1 MAAAHILTLTTR
13 RRAVMTSRV
22 EDVGMLV
29 PTTARS
35 EAVRPRHECS
45 HGRLTGVF
53 TRRMIRAVRAGN
65 PRCAGGRA
73 ELC

>member
-45 HGRLTGVF
+45 HGSLTGVF
-53 TRRMIRAVRAGN
+53 KRRMIRAVRAGD
-65 PRCAGGRA
+65 PCLGEGGA
-73 ELC
+73 A